1 MAIREDIIDKVAE
14 IFRAAWTERDGY
26 VVPEPDSLTLDND
39 AVNLNGTVL
48 YADMAESTNLVDSK
62 KNSFAA
68 EIYKTFL
75 HCAAKVIRDED
86 GEITA
91 YDGDRIMAVFLG
103 DGKNDRAARTGLKI
117 NNARIEIIDPAIK
130 AQYPKSTYR
139 VKHKVGIDTSSFFV
153 ARTGVRGA
161 NDLVWVG
168 RAANHAA
175 KLCTF
180 SSEYP
185 TRITSEVYDALSRNM
200 KYSSKGTSMWE
211 KITWTDMKRVYYRS
225 SWQWPI

>member
-1 MAIREDIIDKVAE
+1 MGFREDITSKVTE
-14 IFRAAWTERDGY
+14 IFHAHWDERDGY
-26 VVPEPDSLTLDND
+26 VVPAPDSLTLDND
-39 AVNLNGTVL
+39 AINLDGTVL
-48 YADMAESTNLVDSK
+48 YADMAESTSLVDTK
-62 KNSFAA
+62 TKQFAA

-75 HCAAKVIRDED
+75 HCSAKIIHNED

-103 DGKNDRAARTGLKI
+103 DNKNDKATRAGLKI
-117 NNARIEIIDPAIK
+117 NNARIEIIDPAIRS
-130 AQYPKSTYR
+130 QYPKSTYR
-139 VKHKVGIDTSSFFV
+139 LKHKVGIDTGSLFV

-180 SSEYP
+180 TAEFP
-185 TRITSEVYDALSRNM
+185 TRITSNVYTALSDNV
-200 KYSSKGTSMWE
+200 KYSKGVSMWE
-211 KITWTDMKRVYYRS
+211 KFTWKEMGRVYYRS
-225 SWQWPI
+225 NYQWTI

>member
-75 HCAAKVIRDED
+75 NCAAKVIRDED

-103 DGKNDRAARTGLKI
+103 DGKNDRAARAGLKI
-117 NNARIEIIDPAIK
+117 NNARIEIIDPAIQ

-139 VKHKVGIDTSSFFV
+139 LKHKVGIDTSSLFV

-180 SSEYP
+180 SAEYP
-185 TRITSEVYDALSRNM
+185 TRITSEV
-200 KYSSKGTSMWE
+200 
-211 KITWTDMKRVYYRS
+211 
-225 SWQWPI
+225 